1 MKKKLTVLLCLTMVL
16 LALAG
21 CGGQDTGQPPAG
33 DDPADTT
40 GAVKTGLAV
49 VTSAAKS
56 VDAAEENGVAE
67 AYSTIVAV
75 TVDDEGTIQNCAID
89 AAQTKINFTTEGKI
103 ATPLDSVFVGK
114 QELGD
119 DYGMRKA
126 SGIGKE
132 WNEQA
137 NAFADYVIGKTVEEV
152 KGIAIDE
159 GVPAVADLDASVTIH
174 VTDFIAAVEKAVEN
188 AQDMGASADDMIG
201 IGVVT
206 TIDKSKEAGDED
218 GVAQAYSNYAAVTF
232 DADGAIT
239 SCIIDASQTNVNFDK
254 TGVITSDLTGPF
266 PTKNEL
272 GDEYGMK
279 KASTIG
285 KEWYEH
291 AAAFA
296 EYVKGKTVDEVN
308 GIAMND
314 EGVAADEDLSASVTV
329 HIGPF
334 MNVIEKAFNFAR

>member
-1 MKKKLTVLLCLTMVL
+1 MKKKLTVLLCLTMVT

-33 DDPADTT
+33 DDQTDTT
-40 GAVKTGLAV
+40 GVVKTGLAV

-56 VDAAEENGVAE
+56 KDAAEENGVAE

-89 AAQTKINFTTEGKI
+89 AAQTKINFTTDGKI

-119 DYGMRKA
+119 DYGMRKS

-137 NAFADYVIGKTVEEV
+137 NAFADYVIGKTVEEI

-188 AQDMGASADDMIG
+188 AQDMGASADDKIG

-266 PTKNEL
+266 LTKNEL
-272 GDEYGMK
+272 GDDYGMK

-285 KEWYEH
+285 KEWYEQ

-308 GIAMND
+308 GIALND